1 VLSALRIRNFKSF
14 ADSTFVLSPLTLIV
28 GANGAGKSNLFDA
41 LRFLRYIGEGLSL
54 RDAIEGYAS
63 AEPGQL
69 RVSGI
74 RGGGREVARL
84 DSDSSVFSLEVEC
97 STDDDKLKYRV
108 DVDVASHR
116 IVRESLWSRRH
127 GSEYVFDTHSEV
139 EPPAQPR
146 DSPVIMARYYRKSA
160 GRRPQTEFDAS
171 RSILAQFVGRKANS
185 AENEEPAE
193 RLREELRAIT
203 PLELRPEALRQYSPG
218 GTNGLGEHGENFASM
233 VAALLEAAET
243 DAVAADRVKA
253 IEAWLNE
260 LTPSSIGS
268 LAVERAPTGEVI
280 FAAVEA
286 SRGRSLTARSLSD
299 GTVRFA
305 ALAYVLL
312 GESRRR
318 TLLIEEI
325 ENGIHP
331 LRADL
336 LLRMLEMTASKDPL
350 TQALCTTHSPALLR
364 AASRP
369 IAMDALVVGWDADND
384 CSHVARVKD
393 LPDLDAVLEGADLG
407 ELQSDGWLQ
416 YAAAN

>member
-1 VLSALRIRNFKSF
+1 MLSALVARNFKSF
-14 ADSTFVLSPLTLIV
+14 EDCTFEFAPLTLVV

-41 LRFLRYIGEGLSL
+41 LRFLRYVGDGLNF

-63 AEPGQL
+63 SEPGQL

-74 RGGGREVARL
+74 RGGGRDVARMG
-84 DSDSSVFSLEVEC
+84 SGSCVFSLEVSCRVEG
-97 STDDDKLKYRV
+97 DRLDYRL
-108 DVDVASHR
+108 DVDVEQHR
-116 IVRESLWSRRH
+116 VVRESLRSASH
-127 GSEYVFDTHSEV
+127 GQDYVFDTHPTV
-139 EPPAQPR
+139 EPPTQPR
-146 DSPVIMARYYRKSA
+146 DSPVIFARYYRKSK

-171 RSILAQFVGRKANS
+171 RPILAQFVGRKANS
-185 AENEEPAE
+185 TENEEAAG

-233 VAALLEAAET
+233 VAALLDDASHDEAA
-243 DAVAADRVKA
+243 AKRVAA

-260 LTPSSIGS
+260 LTPRSVGK
-268 LAVERAPTGEVI
+268 LTVESAPTGEVI
-280 FAAVEA
+280 FAAKEA
-286 SRGRSLTARSLSD
+286 SRNELLTARSLSD

-305 ALAYVLL
+305 ALAYILL

-331 LRADL
+331 ARADL
-336 LLRMLEMTASKDPL
+336 LLRMLEITAENDPA
-350 TQALCTTHSPALLR
+350 TQVICTTHSPALLK
-364 AASRP
+364 AASP
-369 IAMDALVVGWDADND
+369 ATAMNALVIGWNADKD
-384 CSHVARVKD
+384 SSQVAKVRD
-393 LPDLDAVLEGADLG
+393 LPDVDAVLEDADLA

-416 YAAAN
+416 YAAS

>member
-1 VLSALRIRNFKSF
+1 MLTALRIRNFKSF
-14 ADSTFVLSPLTLIV
+14 ADSAFPLSALTLVV

-41 LRFLRYIGEGLSL
+41 LRFLRYVGEGLSL

-63 AEPGQL
+63 AEPGYL

-84 DSDSSVFSLEVEC
+84 GSGSSVFSIELTCSVEA
-97 STDDDKLKYRV
+97 DKLQYRL
-108 DVDVASHR
+108 DVDVGMHR
-116 IVRESLWSRRH
+116 VVREKLWSSQH
-127 GSEYVFDTHSEV
+127 GSEYVFDTHPDV
-139 EPPAQPR
+139 EPPAQPV
-146 DSPVIMARYYRKSA
+146 DSPVVMARYYRKSA

-171 RSILAQFVGRKANS
+171 RSILAQFAGRKANS
-185 AENEEPAE
+185 AENEESAD

-233 VAALLEAAET
+233 VAALLEAAEA
-243 DAVAADRVKA
+243 DPEAAARVKA

-268 LAVERAPTGEVI
+268 LAVETAPTGEVI

-286 SRGRSLTARSLSD
+286 SRDRSLTARSLSD

-331 LRADL
+331 ARADL
-336 LLRMLEMTASKDPL
+336 LLRMLEMTAAKDPL
-350 TQALCTTHSPALLR
+350 TQAICTTHSPALLR
-364 AASRP
+364 AASRST
-369 IAMDALVVGWDADND
+369 AMDALVVGWDPEND
-384 CSHVARVKD
+384 CSHISRVRD
-393 LPDLDAVLEGADLG
+393 LPDLEAVLEGADLG

-416 YAAAN
+416 YAAAS

>member
-1 VLSALRIRNFKSF
+1 VLRSLQIRNFKSF
-14 ADSTFVLSPLTLIV
+14 AGTTLDFAPLTLIL
-28 GANGAGKSNLFDA
+28 GANGAGKSNVFDA
-41 LRFLRYIGEGLSL
+41 LRFLRYVGEGMSV

-69 RVSGI
+69 RVSGV

-84 DSDSSVFSLEVEC
+84 GSDDTVFSLEVEARAD
-97 STDDDKLKYRV
+97 SDTLRYLIDIDVPRHRV
-108 DVDVASHR
+108 
-116 IVRESLWSRRH
+116 VRERLWSRQHQR
-127 GSEYVFDTHSEV
+127 EYVFDTHPDV
-139 EPPAQPR
+139 EPPAQPE
-146 DSPVIMARYYRKSA
+146 DSPILMARYYRKSA

-171 RSILAQFVGRKANS
+171 RPILAQFTGRKANS
-185 AENEEPAE
+185 IENEEPAE
-193 RLREELRAIT
+193 RMRQELRAIT

-233 VAALLEAAET
+233 VAALLDKVPADE
-243 DAVAADRVKA
+243 DAGRRVDA

-260 LTPSSIGS
+260 LTPNSVGS

-280 FAAVEA
+280 FAATEA
-286 SRGRSLTARSLSD
+286 GREQPLTARSLSD

-331 LRADL
+331 ARADL
-336 LLRMLEMTASKDPL
+336 LVRMLESTAAKDPA
-350 TQALCTTHSPALLR
+350 TQALCTTHSPALLA
-364 AASRP
+364 AASKQT
-369 IAMDALVVGWDADND
+369 AMDALVIGWNAEQD
-384 CSHVARVKD
+384 CSTVAKVRD
-393 LPDLDAVLEGADLG
+393 LPDLQAVLDQSDLG

-416 YAAAN
+416 FAAS